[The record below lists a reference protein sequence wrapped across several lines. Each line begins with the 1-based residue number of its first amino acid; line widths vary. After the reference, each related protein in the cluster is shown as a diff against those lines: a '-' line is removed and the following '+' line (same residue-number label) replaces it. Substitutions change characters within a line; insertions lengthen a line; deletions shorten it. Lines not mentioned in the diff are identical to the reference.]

1 MRQFAIGA
9 KANAYGVK
17 DAGSVSRQNELELEV
32 QSYVSDD
39 LIACDKLGMVYM
51 MGNSSCSC
59 RSEKARLFQLYRLSY
74 NNIVIIAIT
83 LELPGGLTVLKR
95 PGGVVYD
102 TALTTGHKRPG
113 GVVYDT
119 IQDYSNYFI

>member
-1 MRQFAIGA
+1 MAKSDLEDTDIICNHQPFESIRIADSVSGA
-9 KANAYGVK
+9 LLRKPDEKKRKYLLVHLGVK
-17 DAGSVSRQNELELEV
+17 T
-32 QSYVSDD
+32 
-39 LIACDKLGMVYM
+39 
-51 MGNSSCSC
+51 
-59 RSEKARLFQLYRLSY
+59 RLREIL
-74 NNIVIIAIT
+74 T